1 MIEDNGNSK
10 LRAVAWSELFPWLLI
25 FRTFRLAISFRLL
38 VAGAAAVLLMT
49 LVWGGLGWLILPQP
63 QAAIEASIVRP
74 GLHWAES
81 YRSCPWLLVT
91 RAVPDQPALLAPEVS
106 AVQMPTE
113 TAQATYLGALLRP
126 WVELSRP
133 LWGVFH
139 PAE

>member
-113 TAQATYLGALLRP
+113 TLAASLGR
-126 WVELSRP
+126 VE
-133 LWGVFH
+133 
-139 PAE
+139 PAAVGCVSSGHRMA